1 MSTKLNVC
9 KEVRKEIRKIEKKL
23 DEAIFLSKELEN
35 GKKEI
40 GGLFITK
47 SEEIKPHVEGLLGK
61 LEVIDME
68 LEKDSIVRNYY
79 NDVRNRLIDFLDAL
93 SVVKSY

>member
-9 KEVRKEIRKIEKKL
+9 KEVRKIEKEL
-23 DEAIFLSKELEN
+23 DEAIFLKKESEN

-40 GGLFITK
+40 DGLFITK

-61 LEVIDME
+61 LEVINME
-68 LEKDSIVRNYY
+68 LEKDSTVRDYY
-79 NDVRNRLIDFLDAL
+79 NDVRDRLIDFLETL